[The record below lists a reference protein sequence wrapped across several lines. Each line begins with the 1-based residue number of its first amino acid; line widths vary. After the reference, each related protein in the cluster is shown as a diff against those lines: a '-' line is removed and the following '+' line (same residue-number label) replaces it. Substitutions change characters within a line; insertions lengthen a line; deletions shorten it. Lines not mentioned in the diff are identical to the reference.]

1 MISSTP
7 NVINLTGA
15 PQLANPTP
23 GLFGA
28 SGAPGIGNNY
38 AFRTFTSSSQAR
50 VAAMT
55 AQKKVIQYAIKH
67 PEHRAISN
75 KILEILM
82 SHW

>member
-1 MISSTP
+1 
-7 NVINLTGA
+7 
-15 PQLANPTP
+15 
-23 GLFGA
+23 
-28 SGAPGIGNNY
+28 
-38 AFRTFTSSSQAR
+38 
-50 VAAMT
+50 MT